1 MDFKAIQALTA
12 DDMAKVNETIHAQ
25 LNSDVSLIN
34 QLGFYI
40 ISGGGKRI
48 RPLLAVLSARALGYQ
63 GQAHTTAAAFIEFI
77 HTATL
82 LHDDVVDESD
92 MRRGKAT
99 ANAAFGNAASVLV
112 GDFIYTRSFQMMTEL
127 GSMKILK
134 LMSDAVNI
142 IAEGEVQQLMN
153 CNDPDTTE
161 ESYMQVI
168 YSKTARLF
176 EAATQIGAIL
186 NDAPSEVET
195 ALQNYGK
202 YLGTAFQLID
212 DVMDYTSDGDEMGK
226 NVGDDLAEGKPT
238 LPLLYAMQHGT
249 PEQTQMIR
257 EAIEKANGME
267 KLDSIMEAMEQT
279 GSLEYTRQKAYQ
291 EADKAIAELSVLSE
305 SPHKEALVTLAH
317 MSVHRSK

>member
-12 DDMAKVNETIHAQ
+12 NDMAKVNEIIQDQ
-25 LNSDVSLIN
+25 LNSEVTLIN

-48 RPLLAVLSARALGYQ
+48 RPLLALLSAKALGYKGKDHQ
-63 GQAHTTAAAFIEFI
+63 MAAAFIEFI

-92 MRRGKAT
+92 MRRGKET
-99 ANAAFGNAASVLV
+99 ANIAFGNASSILV
-112 GDFIYTRSFQMMTEL
+112 GDYMYTRSFQMMTSL
-127 GSMKILK
+127 GSLKILS
-134 LMSDAVNI
+134 LMSEAVNVI
-142 IAEGEVQQLMN
+142 SEGEVQQLIN
-153 CNDPDTTE
+153 CNDPNTSE

-176 EAATQIGAIL
+176 ESATQIGAIL
-186 NDAPSEVET
+186 NDAPEEIER
-195 ALQNYGK
+195 AMQNYGK

-212 DVMDYTSDGDEMGK
+212 DVLDYTANGKEMGK

-238 LPLLYAMQHGT
+238 LPLLYAMQNGNK
-249 PEQTQMIR
+249 QQSAMIQ

-267 KLDSIMEAMEQT
+267 KLDDILAAMHET
-279 GSLEYTRQKAYQ
+279 GSLEYTTQLAYN
-291 EADKAIAELSVLSE
+291 EADKAIAELSILPE
-305 SPHKEALVTLAH
+305 SKYKEALIALAH
-317 MSVHRSK
+317 LAVKRNK

>member
-12 DDMAKVNETIHAQ
+12 NDMAAVDAKIQAQ
-25 LNSDVSLIN
+25 LNSDVALIN

-40 ISGGGKRI
+40 VSGGGKRL
-48 RPLLAVLSARALGYQ
+48 RPMLAVLAARALDYQ
-63 GQAHTTAAAFIEFI
+63 GEDHTTAAAFIEFI

-112 GDFIYTRSFQMMTEL
+112 GDYIYTRSFQMMTSL
-127 GSMKILK
+127 RSLKILDI
-134 LMSDAVNI
+134 MSAATNV

-161 ESYMQVI
+161 ESYMEVI

-176 EAATQIGAIL
+176 EAATQVAAII
-186 NDAPSEVET
+186 AKASPEVET
-195 ALQNYGK
+195 AFQDYGR

-212 DVMDYTSDGDEMGK
+212 DVLDYIADGKEMGK

-238 LPLLYAMQHGT
+238 LPLLYAMRHGN
-249 PEQTQMIR
+249 PQQAAMIR
-257 EAIEKANGME
+257 EAIEQANGMD
-267 KLDSIMEAMEQT
+267 KLDEILACMRET
-279 GSLEYTRQKAYQ
+279 GALEYTQQRAEQ
-291 EADKAIAELSVLSE
+291 EADKAIAALDILPESAHKQALIALAHLSVQRN
-305 SPHKEALVTLAH
+305 K
-317 MSVHRSK
+317 